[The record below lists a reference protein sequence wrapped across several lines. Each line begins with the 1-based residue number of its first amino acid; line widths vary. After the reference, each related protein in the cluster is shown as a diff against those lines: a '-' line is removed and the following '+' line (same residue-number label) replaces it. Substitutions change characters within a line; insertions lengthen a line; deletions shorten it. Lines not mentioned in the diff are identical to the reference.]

1 MAHNAHFLPAISHAI
16 SVSWPRNVQSP
27 SLREKLSRLANFP
40 MSSLTN
46 QSRADSVKEGTTGQ
60 FSAVV
65 QSRLW
70 GMMHRKLYDPSDVAK
85 IWRKSTLQDASGEDS
100 ESPDLLG
107 TLKEEDVV
115 KDGEVTDFANLGED
129 EFAEF
134 EELLPTGDEDLLE
147 YMEERERFSIE
158 RETEEMLF
166 GGGCAGSATDE
177 EDVCLLDDE
186 TGSDIMLF

>member
-1 MAHNAHFLPAISHAI
+1 
-16 SVSWPRNVQSP
+16 
-27 SLREKLSRLANFP
+27 
-40 MSSLTN
+40 
-46 QSRADSVKEGTTGQ
+46 
-60 FSAVV
+60 
-65 QSRLW
+65 
-70 GMMHRKLYDPSDVAK
+70 MMHRKLYDPSDAAK
-85 IWRKSTLQDASGEDS
+85 IWRKSTSRDASGEDG

-107 TLKEEDVV
+107 TPNEEDVL
-115 KDGEVTDFANLGED
+115 KTGKVTEFGNFGED
-129 EFAEF
+129 EVEDF
-134 EELLPTGDEDLLE
+134 ENLLPRDDEDLLE

>member
-1 MAHNAHFLPAISHAI
+1 
-16 SVSWPRNVQSP
+16 
-27 SLREKLSRLANFP
+27 
-40 MSSLTN
+40 
-46 QSRADSVKEGTTGQ
+46 
-60 FSAVV
+60 
-65 QSRLW
+65 
-70 GMMHRKLYDPSDVAK
+70 MMHRKLYDPSDAAK
-85 IWRKSTLQDASGEDS
+85 IWRKSTLQDASGEDG

-147 YMEERERFSIE
+147 YMEKRERFSIE

-177 EDVCLLDDE
+177 EDVYLLDGE